1 MGILNL
7 TPDSFFNQNIFPD
20 NEKIQAHLNLLQK
33 ADIID
38 VGAESTRPGSSK
50 ISTSI
55 EIDRL
60 SVINDYDFKNSYL
73 SIDSYKPEV
82 IEHCLIRGFS
92 LINDISGGGKN
103 FENIDLANEYNVPI
117 IIMHMKGNPATM
129 QNNPKYD
136 NVIDEIKSFFDVRF
150 NIA

>member
-1 MGILNL
+1 MAVKFAGFDLDSPLIMGIVNV
-7 TPDSFFNQNIFPD
+7 TPDSFSDGGETFKTSAAISRAINQID
-20 NEKIQAHLNLLQK
+20 SG

-73 SIDSYKPEV
+73 SIDSY
-82 IEHCLIRGFS
+82 L
-92 LINDISGGGKN
+92 
-103 FENIDLANEYNVPI
+103 
-117 IIMHMKGNPATM
+117 
-129 QNNPKYD
+129 
-136 NVIDEIKSFFDVRF
+136 
-150 NIA
+150 